1 VTVHEHELGSKGMP
15 KAKDKR
21 LVYIPGDIVEE
32 VKEVSRRRGESL
44 SLFVSE
50 VLRLALK
57 ADNLGYSPKQAAEFM
72 DIMKAQR
79 NLGGAFVPVDVL
91 DYLNSK
97 ACGIDNEQLQ
107 IKWYESGI
115 WHGKYINEKFQ
126 NPVLALREFLKATRW
141 DLSEVEVKNNKNT
154 IKFRCISTLLTGE
167 ATGLLAKFIE
177 GAMHSIGY
185 RTVKS
190 DAMKGMIILEFNE

>member
-1 VTVHEHELGSKGMP
+1 MP

-21 LVYIPGDIVEE
+21 LVYIPGDIVRE
-32 VKEVSRRRGESL
+32 VREISRRRGESL

-72 DIMKAQR
+72 DIMQAQR

-97 ACGIDNEQLQ
+97 ACGTDNEQLR

-126 NPVLALREFLKATRW
+126 DPVQALREFLQATRW

-154 IKFRCISTLLTGE
+154 IKFRCISTLLTGK
-167 ATGLLAKFIE
+167 ATELLAKFIE

-185 RTVKS
+185 QTSKS
-190 DAMKGMIILEFNE
+190 DAMKGMIILEFKK